1 MKLRPNLIY
10 DVGASFGEDSA
21 YYLKSGYDVLAV
33 EANPRAVAHLNTRF
47 ESEIREGCLTLV
59 PLAIAQDEGQA
70 VYWVCDDEPD
80 RSSFDRS
87 LAAGNGARHHS
98 IEVQTCR
105 FATLIEKFGTPFYC
119 KIDIEGSDGLCLR
132 DLTSTTRPPFISAEL
147 LPGDRHIDVLR
158 SLGYNHFKIL
168 SQRTFR
174 PPNRTRAAWKA
185 RMPRRVSLKLTNI
198 ESRLTRYGSD
208 GAWRFSEYSSGPFA
222 RGTCGQWLTA
232 DEALTLQQLV
242 ERRPD
247 GADWYDIHAA
257 FDDAN

>member
-10 DVGASFGEDSA
+10 DVGASFGDDSA

-33 EANPRAVAHLNTRF
+33 EANPRAVTHLNTRF
-47 ESEIREGCLTLV
+47 EPEMRQGRLTLV

-87 LAAGNGARHHS
+87 LAAGIGLHHHS

-105 FATLIEKFGTPFYC
+105 FATLIQKFGTPFYC
-119 KIDIEGSDGLCLR
+119 KIDIEGSDDLCLR

-147 LPGDRHIDVLR
+147 LPGDRHIERLEG
-158 SLGYNHFKIL
+158 LGYTRFKIL

-174 PPNRTRAAWKA
+174 PPNRIITAWKA
-185 RMPRRVSLKLTNI
+185 RMPRRVSIRITNI
-198 ESRLTRYGSD
+198 VTSLTRYGSD
-208 GAWRFSEYSSGPFA
+208 GAWRFSQYSSGPFGL
-222 RGTCGQWLTA
+222 GTCGRWQTA
-232 DEALTLQQLV
+232 DEALALQRLI
-242 ERRPD
+242 ERKPD
-247 GADWYDIHAA
+247 GADWYDVHAA
-257 FDDAN
+257 LDYET